1 MQKAEVFVILGH
13 FWNFEK
19 TKSTPE
25 ILSFYTCAP
34 QMMIIWCMIP
44 EILSTTDRI
53 FCHFRLYFA
62 LLPTNNPEN
71 QNFEKM
77 KKNPGGIIILN
88 MSTIHENHMMY
99 RQNFFSFWTFYMPLP
114 PTNPENQN
122 FEKIRKTPWK
132 IIILH
137 KCTIYDNHKIYGSWD
152 VKCTRQNFFVI
163 FSHFLLFYPP

>member
-25 ILSFYTCAP
+25 ILPFYTCAP

-99 RQNFFSFWTFYMPLP
+99 RQFFLILDLLHAPAPYEPRKSKFW
-114 PTNPENQN
+114 ENQKN
-122 FEKIRKTPWK
+122 TLKD
-132 IIILH
+132 H
-137 KCTIYDNHKIYGSWD
+137 
-152 VKCTRQNFFVI
+152 
-163 FSHFLLFYPP
+163 HFTQVHHIWQS